1 MVSFRSVSVV
11 WLAAAGLAVGQEAAA
26 PQQTQAGYLGVVT
39 APAPDGERVVTID
52 PQGPAAAAGIK
63 VGDTLLKF
71 DGQSLTPQN
80 SLLTQMRPKKATQN
94 VTLSVRDSTGKVEEK
109 AVTLRERPTALPR
122 GEGRM
127 PADLDRVPGL
137 GDMIDRAQFMQPG
150 PRPML
155 GVTVAEIDHDL
166 RERLKLGN
174 VNGVL
179 INEVRANTPAADA
192 KLQANDVIQSVDNQ
206 QVTNP
211 VELQRIVAGSKP
223 DSQVKLKIFRN
234 GQTIEVPVTVK
245 TMTAPAMPGM
255 PGMGRFPSGFPGMG
269 MGPGGDLANQVNE
282 LKQRISML
290 ESRIEALER
299 RIGGTGREPRQPEL
313 KAPPGPGPTPPPRGA
328 TTPPPPPKAPDR

>member
-11 WLAAAGLAVGQEAAA
+11 WLAAAGLAIAQESAA
-26 PQQTQAGYLGVVT
+26 PQSTQAGYLGVVT

-63 VGDTLLKF
+63 VGDILLKF
-71 DGQSLTPQN
+71 DGQSITGQD
-80 SLLTQMRPKKATQN
+80 SLVAQMRPKKADQT
-94 VTLSVRDSTGKVEEK
+94 VTLSVRDASGKVEEK
-109 AVTLRERPTALPR
+109 SIKLRERPTALPR
-122 GEGRM
+122 AERGL

-137 GDMIDRAQFMQPG
+137 ADMVDRAQFMQPG

-155 GVTVAEIDHDL
+155 GVTVAEVDPEL

-174 VNGVL
+174 VTGVL
-179 INEVRANTPAADA
+179 ISEVRANTPAADA

-206 QVTNP
+206 QVASP
-211 VELQRIVAGSKP
+211 AELQRIIAGAKP

-255 PGMGRFPSGFPGMG
+255 SGMPRFPPGFGG
-269 MGPGGDLANQVNE
+269 MGPGAGFSNEVNE
-282 LKQRISML
+282 LKQRIAKL
-290 ESRIEALER
+290 EARIEALER
-299 RIGGTGREPRQPEL
+299 RVGGSGREPRQPEL
-313 KAPPGPGPTPPPRGA
+313 KAPPGPGATPPAKGA

>member
-1 MVSFRSVSVV
+1 MVSLRSVSVV
-11 WLAAAGLAVGQEAAA
+11 WLAAAGLAVAQETAA

-80 SLLTQMRPKKATQN
+80 SLVTQMRPKKAAQN
-94 VTLSVRDSTGKVEEK
+94 VTLSVRDSTGNVEEK
-109 AVTLRERPTALPR
+109 SVTLRERASALPR
-122 GEGRM
+122 IEGRM

-137 GDMIDRAQFMQPG
+137 VDMIDRAQFMQPG

-155 GVTVAEIDHDL
+155 GVTVAEVDPDL

-174 VNGVL
+174 VAGVL
-179 INEVRANTPAADA
+179 INEVRANTPAAAA

-211 VELQRIVAGSKP
+211 AELQRIIAGAKP
-223 DSQVKLKIFRN
+223 DSQVKLKVFRN

-245 TMTAPAMPGM
+245 TMTAPAVPGTSAMP
-255 PGMGRFPSGFPGMG
+255 RFPPGFSG
-269 MGPGGDLANQVNE
+269 MGPGANISNEVNE
-282 LKQRISML
+282 LKQRIAQL
-290 ESRIEALER
+290 EARIEALER
-299 RIGGTGREPRQPEL
+299 QVGGSGREPRQPEL
-313 KAPPGPGPTPPPRGA
+313 KTPPGAGATPPARGA